1 MSARV
6 DYLKIAPQAMAI
18 LFEQEAHISQ
28 QFSHQ
33 ESLSKEML
41 TLVKIRV
48 SQINQC
54 AFCVDLH
61 HKEAQIAHVSQE
73 RLYGLVTWREMA
85 CYSEQEKKA
94 LHWAEL
100 LTENK
105 HINYDEVV
113 KAVAILSERGLVELT
128 VAVNA
133 INSWNRISRAFKPP
147 VGSLDAVMFS

>member
-1 MSARV
+1 MSPRV
-6 DYLKIAPQAMAI
+6 DYLKVAPQALAI
-18 LFEQEAHISQ
+18 LFEQEAHISR

-61 HKEAQIAHVSQE
+61 HKEAQIAHISQE
-73 RLYGLVTWREMA
+73 RLYGLVAWRDMA

-100 LTENK
+100 VTENK
-105 HINYDEVV
+105 HINHDDVV
-113 KAVAILSERGLVELT
+113 TAVATLGEKALVELT

-133 INSWNRISRAFKPP
+133 INSWNRISRAFKPAI
-147 VGSLDAVMFS
+147 GSLDVAKVS